1 MRWQLQLW
9 SVYGKI
15 LPKSEDEFRS
25 KIPDMEEAWQFPCCW
40 SAVDGCHI
48 PIKCPP
54 GGLESC
60 KEYHNFKNF
69 FSMMLMVWL
78 IPSIDFSFFSPLIY
92 GIKSRTRTISPKL
105 ARKWVPFLNLPWYL
119 GMQHFRC
126 NHGWW
131 SRAWMPTLHYNKDI
145 TTTGWAEPEWW
156 QRVLLGNLK
165 EGSGFCLEDA
175 SAARRILEDILADD
189 LPW

>member
-92 GIKSRTRTISPKL
+92 GIKSRTRTPKNWQESGFPSWTSLDTWGCSISVATMVDEAVHECQP
-105 ARKWVPFLNLPWYL
+105 Y
-119 GMQHFRC
+119 
-126 NHGWW
+126 
-131 SRAWMPTLHYNKDI
+131 
-145 TTTGWAEPEWW
+145 TTTKILQLLVEPSQNGDRGCFWAT
-156 QRVLLGNLK
+156 
-165 EGSGFCLEDA
+165 
-175 SAARRILEDILADD
+175 
-189 LPW
+189 